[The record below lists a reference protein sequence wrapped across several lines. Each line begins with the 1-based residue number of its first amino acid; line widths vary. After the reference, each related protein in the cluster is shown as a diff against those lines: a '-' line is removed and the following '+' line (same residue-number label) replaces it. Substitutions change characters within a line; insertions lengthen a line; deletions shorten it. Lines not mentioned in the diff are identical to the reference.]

1 MKTNLGCSRGGIMKG
16 QGSKNM
22 TIILL
27 IIAIGM
33 ITSACAT
40 KRYPIATPMSS
51 GEATVLN
58 CENLNLELIRADQV
72 EKQINETGEFD
83 GKTVI
88 GFLGDF
94 GIGNG
99 MAKEEARTA
108 LAERRRT
115 IRDAQI
121 SKGCI
126 KAAPVEQTQP
136 KTE

>member
-1 MKTNLGCSRGGIMKG
+1 MKDQRLKGI
-16 QGSKNM
+16 
-22 TIILL
+22 TVIILV
-27 IIAIGM
+27 IAVSM

-51 GEATVLN
+51 GESTVLN
-58 CENLNLELIRADQV
+58 CENLNLELIRADQI

-126 KAAPVEQTQP
+126 KAAPLEQTQS